1 MTVLSYL
8 NSIFSGQ
15 DGRPSAMRYLSAFV
29 VLDVMLTWTAISI
42 KTGALAPMD
51 TQTAML
57 VAAALG
63 FKAWQRSKEQ

>member
-8 NSIFSGQ
+8 NAIFSGR

-42 KTGALAPMD
+42 KAGALAPMD
-51 TQTAML
+51 L
-57 VAAALG
+57 SLIHI
-63 FKAWQRSKEQ
+63 